1 MMNGMFNG
9 MFGKIAPGMC
19 RLSINGGIAIKTSNG
34 YKTYEVASGQL
45 TNCDNFVFNIGEEF
59 FFVVPTNRVKPG
71 DIILANGK
79 PKCVIEAAKNRITA
93 INYEDSTLEQILPE
107 RHVFMGNVYFYGKIV
122 SMFGNNLKKG
132 KGPGKIMKYMMF
144 SEMMKG
150 NSGNGNGG
158 GMMNNLLPLMFLG
171 KGNMDFLDDFGDFGD
186 AFDMDDDE
194 DDDDDK
200 Q

>member
-79 PKCVIEAAKNRITA
+79 PKCVIEASKNRITA

-150 NSGNGNGG
+150 NGGNGNGG
-158 GMMNNLLPLMFLG
+158 GMMSNLLPLMFLG
-171 KGNMDFLDDFGDFGD
+171 KGNMDFLEDFGDFGD

>member
-45 TNCDNFVFNIGEEF
+45 TNCDNFAFKIGEEF

-79 PKCVIEAAKNRITA
+79 PKCVIEASKNRITA

-150 NSGNGNGG
+150 NGGNGNGG
-158 GMMNNLLPLMFLG
+158 GMMSNLLPLMFLG
-171 KGNMDFLDDFGDFGD
+171 KGNMDFLEDFGDFGD

>member
-79 PKCVIEAAKNRITA
+79 PKCVIEASKNRITA

-150 NSGNGNGG
+150 NGGNGNGG
-158 GMMNNLLPLMFLG
+158 GMMSNLLPLMFLG

>member
-79 PKCVIEAAKNRITA
+79 PKCVIEASKNRITA

-132 KGPGKIMKYMMF
+132 KGPGKIRKYMMF

-150 NSGNGNGG
+150 NGGNGNGG
-158 GMMNNLLPLMFLG
+158 GMMSNLLPLMFLG

>member
-79 PKCVIEAAKNRITA
+79 PKCVIEASKNRITA

-150 NSGNGNGG
+150 NSGNGG

-186 AFDMDDDE
+186 AFDLDDDE

>member
-79 PKCVIEAAKNRITA
+79 PKCVIEASKNRITA

-150 NSGNGNGG
+150 NSGNGG

-171 KGNMDFLDDFGDFGD
+171 KGNMDFLEDFGDFGD

-194 DDDDDK
+194 DD
-200 Q
+200 

>member
-79 PKCVIEAAKNRITA
+79 PKCVIEASKNRITA

-150 NSGNGNGG
+150 NGGNGNGS
-158 GMMNNLLPLMFLG
+158 GMMSNLLPLMFLG